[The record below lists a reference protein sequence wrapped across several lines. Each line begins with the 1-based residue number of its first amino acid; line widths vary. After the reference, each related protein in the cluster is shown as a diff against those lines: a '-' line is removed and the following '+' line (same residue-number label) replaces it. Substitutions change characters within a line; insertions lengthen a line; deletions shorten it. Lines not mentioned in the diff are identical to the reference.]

1 MGSSFLIR
9 DQINLGSLHGEPGVL
24 AVGLLA
30 KSLYD
35 DFKLTDLFWF
45 KVSHKLNCKEKKF
58 IINTICS

>member
-1 MGSSFLIR
+1 MIR
-9 DQINLGSLHGEPGVL
+9 DQTKLGSLHWEPGVL

-45 KVSHKLNCKEKKF
+45 KVSHKLNCKEKKTIQF